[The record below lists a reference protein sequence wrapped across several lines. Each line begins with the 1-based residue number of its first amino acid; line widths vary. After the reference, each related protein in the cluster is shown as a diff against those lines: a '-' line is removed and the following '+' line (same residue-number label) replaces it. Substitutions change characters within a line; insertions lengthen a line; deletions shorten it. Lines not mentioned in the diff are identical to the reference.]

1 MKQKKEDKKD
11 PLVSFSR
18 NQTVL
23 LVSILI
29 KIKHNLPTDSV
40 LTRIQQY
47 FSCRNLI

>member
-23 LVSILI
+23 LVSIYQ
-29 KIKHNLPTDSV
+29 
-40 LTRIQQY
+40 R
-47 FSCRNLI
+47 